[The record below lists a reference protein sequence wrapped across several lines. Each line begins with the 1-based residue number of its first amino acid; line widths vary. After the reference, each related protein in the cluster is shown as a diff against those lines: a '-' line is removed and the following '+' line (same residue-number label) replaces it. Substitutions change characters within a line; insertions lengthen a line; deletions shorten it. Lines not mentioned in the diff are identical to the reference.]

1 MLTARRR
8 ESKAPAES
16 AISYDPLASSD
27 VGGSAEA
34 TLPSPTTPLVD
45 DAARPLLSSDTAPT
59 TVDGPTDARER
70 TGIEPTTVLTV
81 PADAATPGSHG
92 LGPRLLSYSMGPA
105 AFVVLLVLRSY
116 GLVAHLPV
124 GMYVGIFVGMPAL
137 STFIEA
143 FYRRDPS
150 RLRLHLRVAFHTAS
164 VTTVI
169 YLTGWGPVVIGAYA
183 FVALENISQSGS
195 RTWRIAAFWSLVGIG
210 IGQLGIWQ
218 GWVPSFL
225 DLAKAETLGG
235 MGAFVLIFVI
245 RMAGATSEQ
254 KEQAESSLRTSE
266 ERFRSLVQNSSDTT
280 LLLGPGGVILYAS
293 PATRSLLGSEPD
305 ELIGLKASDLVHP
318 DDRARVEP
326 ELSALLA
333 AQADIEPLQFRIQ
346 HREGSWRH
354 AEAVVTDMR
363 DRSSVGGYVINVR
376 DITERKEAEEM
387 LAHQALHDPLTGL
400 PNRLLLV
407 DRLRNAI
414 ARGQRHDGPPPV
426 VMFLDLDRFK
436 LVNDSLGHGA
446 GDELLMCVADRLR
459 AVVRATD
466 TLSRFGGDEF
476 VILCEGM
483 ASQDAVMALAER
495 AMTAIDA
502 PFVINGE
509 QFHIGV
515 SIGVA
520 FVDDDGPSPEELLG
534 DADYAMYLAKARSGQ
549 GRVQLFD
556 QATRAVARQR
566 VHTETALARALERD
580 ELVVFY
586 QPIVE
591 TASRRWVGV
600 EALLRWQHPTRGL
613 LAPAEFLDVA
623 EQTGLIV
630 PIGAW
635 VLSEACQQVQRWNHG
650 LPDDEHLAVSVNLS
664 GRQLTEPDLAD
675 TIGASLRA
683 ASIDPH
689 ALRLVLEVTETL
701 LPADEDEAR
710 RRLVELHE
718 LGIQLAIDDFGTGY
732 SSLRYV
738 RDLPISTIKIDRSF
752 VSGLGQSDHDEA
764 IVDAVTQLARTLG
777 LRVVA
782 EGVETETQFAFLS
795 RVGCDYSQGYL
806 FGRPQPPHLCQV
818 PGMERV
824 R

>member
-1 MLTARRR
+1 MDAPLPGASPAAK
-8 ESKAPAES
+8 SKAHM
-16 AISYDPLASSD
+16 LA
-27 VGGSAEA
+27 
-34 TLPSPTTPLVD
+34 
-45 DAARPLLSSDTAPT
+45 
-59 TVDGPTDARER
+59 
-70 TGIEPTTVLTV
+70 
-81 PADAATPGSHG
+81 
-92 LGPRLLSYSMGPA
+92 PRLLSYSMGPA
-105 AFVVLLVLRSY
+105 AFAVLLLLRHL
-116 GLVAHLPV
+116 GLVAHVPIYL
-124 GMYVGIFVGMPAL
+124 YVLIFAGMPAV
-137 STFIEA
+137 STFIES
-143 FYRRDPS
+143 FYRRDPT
-150 RLRLHLRVAFHTAS
+150 RFRLHLRVGFHTAS

-183 FVALENISQSGS
+183 FVALENIAQSGS
-195 RTWRIAAFWSLVGIG
+195 RTWRLAAFWSLLDIAVAQI
-210 IGQLGIWQ
+210 GIWQ
-218 GWVPSFL
+218 GWVPSYL
-225 DLAKAETLGG
+225 SLAKAETLGL

-254 KEQAESSLRTSE
+254 KERAESSLRTSE

-280 LLLGPGGVILYAS
+280 LVLGAAGVILYAS
-293 PATRSLLGSEPD
+293 PAARSLLGREPA
-305 ELIGLKASDLVHP
+305 ELIGLRASELVHP
-318 DDRARVEP
+318 EDREWMEP
-326 ELSALLA
+326 TLADLLSSESVI
-333 AQADIEPLQFRIQ
+333 DPIQFRMQ
-346 HREGSWRH
+346 HSSGTWRY

-376 DITERKEAEEM
+376 DITERKEAEDK

-407 DRLRNAI
+407 DRLRTAI
-414 ARGQRHDGPPPV
+414 ARCARHDGPPPV

-446 GDELLMCVADRLR
+446 GDELLVCVAERLR
-459 AVVRATD
+459 EVVRTTD

-483 ASQDAVMALAER
+483 ASQDAVMALAQR
-495 AMTAIDA
+495 AMMAIDA

-509 QFHIGV
+509 KFHIGV

-566 VHTETALARALERD
+566 VHTETALARALERE

-591 TASRRWVGV
+591 TATRRWVGV

-613 LAPAEFLDVA
+613 LAPAAFLDVA

-635 VLSEACQQVQRWNHG
+635 VLSEACRQVQHWNRN
-650 LPDDEHLAVSVNLS
+650 LDPDEHLAVSVNLS
-664 GRQLTEPDLAD
+664 GRQLTEPDLAENIAD
-675 TIGASLRA
+675 ALARA
-683 ASIDPH
+683 CIDPH
-689 ALRLVLEVTETL
+689 DVRLVLEVTETL

-710 RRLVELHE
+710 RCLIELHE
-718 LGIQLAIDDFGTGY
+718 MGIQLAIDDFGTGY

-752 VSGLGQSDHDEA
+752 VSGLGLSGHDEA
-764 IVDAVTQLARTLG
+764 IVTAVTQLARTLG

-782 EGVETETQFAFLS
+782 EGVETEAQFSFLT

-806 FGRPQPPHLCQV
+806 FGRPQPPELCMV
-818 PGMERV
+818 PGRQQV
-824 R
+824 GQ